1 MGDDMADTLRDDPT
15 DTGLINVSDLSL
27 ADLLTKLDHSSLD
40 VALQRVLAA
49 SQENAGQNGFS
60 NFI

>member
-1 MGDDMADTLRDDPT
+1 MRDEMADRDDMADT
-15 DTGLINVSDLSL
+15 GLIDVSDLSL
-27 ADLLTKLDHSSLD
+27 IDLLTKIDHSSLD